1 MDIGTSDGT
10 RIVNVGSASNL
21 YSLYSTSKVLMG
33 CRAEDVAIALGFLE
47 TGNCEVANCEKAE
60 VQLARICDELIR
72 HAPGD
77 AVWDIENPNL
87 KAPWVGNLASTVT
100 SCADLYTTADGEL
113 LLQELLSLLHHAALS
128 GQGVVALG

>member
-1 MDIGTSDGT
+1 MEVLQ
-10 RIVNVGSASNL
+10 R
-21 YSLYSTSKVLMG
+21 SLYINREPL
-33 CRAEDVAIALGFLE
+33 L
-47 TGNCEVANCEKAE
+47 
-60 VQLARICDELIR
+60 
-72 HAPGD
+72 PGD